1 MRSRRT
7 TAPTR
12 AIAKLRR
19 SDPTASHQSG
29 QEADAPATGISQRDD
44 TRWSW
49 GVRALAA
56 EVVFEA
62 DDVLELGRR
71 NFDEGAAFDR
81 LVAVAAADRDA
92 RALARP
98 QLALL
103 DRASVALEGQ
113 VEPALDDSDPLV
125 LPLVVLERQAL
136 AGLEDEDLADVLVGP
151 GPDDLVAPGLGD
163 VARQGCPVG
172 REISHGTDQPRTSCS
187 PAFRSASRRS
197 AEVASV

>member
-29 QEADAPATGISQRDD
+29 QEADAPATGVSQRDD

-81 LVAVAAADRDA
+81 LVPVGARRRDEQARRVA
-92 RALARP
+92 
-98 QLALL
+98 
-103 DRASVALEGQ
+103 E
-113 VEPALDDSDPLV
+113 E
-125 LPLVVLERQAL
+125 
-136 AGLEDEDLADVLVGP
+136 
-151 GPDDLVAPGLGD
+151 DLVAVVRVEPDRPLDGLPGEGFRRLLGEPFDEPLLHTGIELLLD
-163 VARQGCPVG
+163 VNVDPQVP
-172 REISHGTDQPRTSCS
+172 
-187 PAFRSASRRS
+187 RRS
-197 AEVASV
+197 GDLVELRDDLRH